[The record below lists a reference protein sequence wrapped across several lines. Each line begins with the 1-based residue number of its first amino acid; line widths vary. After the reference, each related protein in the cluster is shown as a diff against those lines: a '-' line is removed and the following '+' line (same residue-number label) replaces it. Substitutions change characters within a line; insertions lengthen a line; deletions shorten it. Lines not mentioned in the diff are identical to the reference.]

1 MGVMV
6 NDGTGTNL
14 CSSSQTVEEGLNWK
28 LKADDGPALRA
39 QDVEEYAERYF
50 KFSLRGAS
58 SFPGPP
64 GDPPVPYVRNYYI
77 EFVTNKPSVK

>member
-28 LKADDGPALRA
+28 LKADDGPELRA
-39 QDVEEYAERYF
+39 PL
-50 KFSLRGAS
+50 SPGARQGTGIVNS
-58 SFPGPP
+58 
-64 GDPPVPYVRNYYI
+64 
-77 EFVTNKPSVK
+77 

>member
-14 CSSSQTVEEGLNWK
+14 CASSQTVEEGLNWK

-50 KFSLRGAS
+50 KFSLRG
-58 SFPGPP
+58 
-64 GDPPVPYVRNYYI
+64 DDYTRRCWLWL
-77 EFVTNKPSVK
+77 